1 LFIHLLFVILPAEIN
16 DESIMTAIQL
26 NAELFKELNIIVTDE
41 GLMEKAIRALRAITS
56 RSKQASNAQAK
67 EMAIDWDNLPELP
80 EEFRQLRGAC
90 AVTDKDIAND
100 ERLAYIMSK

>member
-1 LFIHLLFVILPAEIN
+1 MPAGIN
-16 DESIMTAIQL
+16 NESIMTAIQL

-56 RSKQASNAQAK
+56 RSKQASNAKAK

>member
-1 LFIHLLFVILPAEIN
+1 
-16 DESIMTAIQL
+16 MTAIQL

-41 GLMEKAIRALRAITS
+41 GLMEKAIKALRAITS
-56 RSKQASNAQAK
+56 RSKQASDANGQDI
-67 EMAIDWDNLPELP
+67 AIDWENLPELP
-80 EEFRQLRGAC
+80 EEFSKLRGAC